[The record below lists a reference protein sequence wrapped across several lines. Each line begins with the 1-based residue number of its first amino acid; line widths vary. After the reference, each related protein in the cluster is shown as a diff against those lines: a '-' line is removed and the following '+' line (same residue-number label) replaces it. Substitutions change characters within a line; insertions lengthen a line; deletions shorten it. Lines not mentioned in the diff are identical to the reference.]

1 MSTIDTLTFSLQ
13 ATNGPVAGLVGLDDE
28 LPAGGFRGDTT
39 NIWIMNSDGGG
50 KAPLTTCQIDSRQP
64 AQLATCGSVWRSRRT
79 RARGQS
85 VTLRCSPGSTP
96 TPTTSPSSGRIQG
109 DVDCSGVVDAADFRL
124 PLKFAAGSSS
134 GIASAGWLRLAADL
148 VGGFPWGDVN
158 CDHAVDGADVLYVL
172 AHAVGIEL
180 HQPQGCAGL
189 GHSIS

>member
-1 MSTIDTLTFSLQ
+1 
-13 ATNGPVAGLVGLDDE
+13 VAGLVGRDDE

-39 NIWIMNSDGGG
+39 NIWIMNSDGGA
-50 KAPLTTCQIDSRQP
+50 KASLTTCQVDSNERPNWQP
-64 AQLATCGSVWRSRRT
+64 VAPFSAQGEPVPAANPLPCGP
-79 RARGQS
+79 
-85 VTLRCSPGSTP
+85 PGSTP
-96 TPTTSPSSGRIQG
+96 TPTTSPSSGRIQS
-109 DVDCSGVVDAADFRL
+109 DVDCCGVMDDADFTL
-124 PLKFAAGSSS
+124 LLAFGAGLSS
-134 GIASAGWLRLAADL
+134 GIASAGCLSLAADL